1 VKSSQTESASI
12 IREGIVAT
20 SLFTHLINEFKGDT
34 LSAAASAIGETPART
49 ETALGSVL
57 PALISGLASKA
68 STSGQATDLL
78 DVIRSND
85 LDSGRLADAATAL
98 KDPGSIKGLGNTGRF
113 LTESLFGGR
122 AGSLADWVASR
133 SGISRSSASSLLN
146 LALPIVLGMIAKRV
160 KAAGWSASNLM
171 ALLGEQ
177 RSSLPDMPGLTAALN
192 PDVARVETYEGES
205 APYVSTPERVQATP
219 IEHGPGSRRGGA
231 WLWALPLLLLIPL
244 LNYLM
249 TRGDEPRRVAETT
262 TVPQIAV
269 PRAPI
274 PEPSKPVG
282 TSGFSSAVVRES
294 GPYRIEF
301 QAGSSGI
308 TSASE
313 HELRDVAAVLNANV
327 RTRADINGYTNNAG
341 DAEANRRL
349 SEADATAMMNK
360 LVSLGVDRSRLNAHG
375 YGEEAP
381 VADNTTAEGRQRN
394 RRVEIRVITD
404 R

>member
-1 VKSSQTESASI
+1 M
-12 IREGIVAT
+12 AT
-20 SLFTHLINEFKGDT
+20 SLITQLINDFKGDT
-34 LSAAASAIGETPART
+34 LSTAASAIGETPART
-49 ETALGSVL
+49 ENALGSVL
-57 PALISGLASKA
+57 PALISGLANKA

-78 DVIRSND
+78 DIIRSND

-98 KDPGSIKGLGNTGRF
+98 KDPGRITGLGNTGRF
-113 LTESLFGGR
+113 LMESIFGGR
-122 AGSLADWVASR
+122 AGSLADWAASR

-146 LALPIVLGMIAKRV
+146 LSLPIVLGMIGKRV
-160 KAAGWSASNLM
+160 KSAGWSASNLM
-171 ALLGEQ
+171 ALLEEQ
-177 RSSLPDMPGLTAALN
+177 RSSLPDMPGLAAALN
-192 PDVARVETYEGES
+192 PDAGRVETYKRAS
-205 APYVSTPERVQATP
+205 APYVSTPERERVHAAPVVHQPVPT
-219 IEHGPGSRRGGA
+219 SRRA
-231 WLWALPLLLLIPL
+231 WLWTLPLVFLIPL
-244 LNYLM
+244 FTYLI

-262 TVPQIAV
+262 TAPQVAI
-269 PRAPI
+269 PRAPS

-282 TSGFSSAVVRES
+282 TSGFFSSRVVRES

-313 HELRDVAAVLNANV
+313 NELRDAAAVLNANV
-327 RTRADINGYTNNAG
+327 RTRADINGYTGNAG

-360 LVSLGVDRSRLNAHG
+360 LVSLGVDRSRLKAQG

-394 RRVEIRVITD
+394 RRVEIRVMTE
-404 R
+404 